1 MPLESRASDM
11 SNSMSTIERAAAR
24 LGSIG
29 KVRAEPIVKE
39 PLASDTSHDVSAEVV
54 PTPAPVVQDRFGGG
68 FCTIDLE
75 SLAARGFVTQ
85 QNVHTE
91 IAADLRRIKRP
102 LLLAMKKAET
112 LGTHNLPPNLVLITS
127 SVPGEGKTFV
137 AINLA
142 LSLAAEVDR
151 TVLLVD
157 ADVAKSD
164 VGTVLGVSAPSGLTE
179 LLQQGASYP
188 EGAVLQTNIESFS
201 LLLSGARLP
210 NVDELF
216 ASDKMIQLMRD
227 LALHDPNRIV
237 IVDAQPLHAG
247 TEASVLARIVGQV
260 VMLVEADSTPQATVT
275 EALHQLKGCDNVSLV
290 LNKARRGSSDRANY
304 GYGYGYGY
312 GNQGS

>member
-1 MPLESRASDM
+1 
-11 SNSMSTIERAAAR
+11 MSTIERAAAR

-29 KVRAEPIVKE
+29 KVRAEPIVRE
-39 PLASDTSHDVSAEVV
+39 PLVPATMQDGSVEVAPAS
-54 PTPAPVVQDRFGGG
+54 TPAVQDRIGGG
-68 FCTIDLE
+68 FCTVNIE
-75 SLAARGFVTQ
+75 SLAERGFVTQ
-85 QNVHTE
+85 QNAHTE
-91 IAADLRRIKRP
+91 IGADLRRIKRP
-102 LLLAMKKAET
+102 LLLAIKKAEA
-112 LGTHNLPPNLVLITS
+112 LGEQKLLPNLVLITS

-151 TVLLVD
+151 SVLLVD

-164 VGTVLGVSAPSGLTE
+164 VGTVLGISGQVGLTD
-179 LLQQGASYP
+179 LLQQNAPYP
-188 EGAVLQTNIESFS
+188 ENAVLQTNIESFS
-201 LLLSGARLP
+201 VLLSGARLP

-237 IVDAQPLHAG
+237 IIDAQPLHAG

-260 VMLVEADSTPQATVT
+260 IMLVEADRTPQSTVT
-275 EALHQLKGCDNVSLV
+275 EALQHLKGCDNVSLV
-290 LNKARRGSSDRANY
+290 LNKARRRSSDRSNY

-312 GNQGS
+312 GSQGS